1 MIIGGKEFDTENKS
15 FIMGVLN
22 VTPDSF
28 SDGGRFYSKRTGGRL
43 LSADPTGTRQ
53 TEDRYYINHEAALDH
68 VERMI
73 YEGADI
79 IDIGGESTRP
89 GYQMV
94 SYAREIERVVPII
107 EDIKANFDIPLSL
120 DTYKPEV
127 AKAGIEAGIDMINDI
142 WGLKYDERMAKIIA
156 ESGVPCVLMH
166 NREKIE
172 YNDFVEDVI
181 SDLKETLDI
190 AEKAGISKDKIIIDP
205 GIGFAK
211 SYEQNLEIMD
221 RLDELCKLDYPV
233 LLGSSRKSVIGLTL
247 DLQEDERVEGTIAT
261 TVIGRMRGARFFR
274 VHDVMENLR
283 ALKMTEAIMNRGK

>member
-1 MIIGGKEFDTENKS
+1 MIIGGKEFDTEHKS
-15 FIMGVLN
+15 FIMGILN

-43 LSADPTGTRQ
+43 LSADPIGTKQ
-53 TEDRYYINHEAALDH
+53 TEDRYLINVDAALDH

-73 YEGADI
+73 FEGADI

-107 EDIKANFDIPLSL
+107 REIKQNFDIPLSL

-127 AKAGIEAGIDMINDI
+127 AKAGIEAGVDMINDI
-142 WGLKYDERMAKIIA
+142 WGLKYDPKMATLIA
-156 ESGVPCVLMH
+156 ESGVPCCLMH
-166 NREKIE
+166 NRKQID
-172 YNDFVEDVI
+172 YVNFMEDVV

-190 AEKAGISKDKIIIDP
+190 AEKAGISKDNIMLDP

-211 SYEQNLEIMD
+211 TYEQNLEIMD
-221 RLDELCKLDYPV
+221 KLDELCKLGYPV
-233 LLGSSRKSVIGLTL
+233 LLGSSRKSVIGFTL

-261 TVIGRMRGARFFR
+261 TVIGRMRGATFFR

-283 ALKMTEAIMNRGK
+283 ALRMTEAIINGGK

>member
-53 TEDRYYINHEAALDH
+53 TEDRYYINREAALDH

-166 NREKIE
+166 NREKID
-172 YNDFVEDVI
+172 YNDFVENVI

>member
-1 MIIGGKEFDTENKS
+1 MIIGGKEFDTEHKS
-15 FIMGVLN
+15 YIMGVLN

-43 LSADPTGTRQ
+43 LSADPTGIKQ
-53 TEDRYYINHEAALDH
+53 TEDRYYINRDAALDH

-73 YEGADI
+73 FEGADI

-94 SYAREIERVVPII
+94 SYQREIERVIPII
-107 EDIKANFDIPLSL
+107 EDIKENFDIPLSL

-127 AKAGIEAGIDMINDI
+127 AEAGIKAGIDMINDI
-142 WGLKYDERMAKIIA
+142 WGLKSDERMAKLIA
-156 ESGVPCVLMH
+156 ESGVPCCLMH
-166 NREKIE
+166 NRKQID
-172 YNDFVEDVI
+172 YTDFVEDVKN
-181 SDLKETLDI
+181 DLRETLDI
-190 AEKAGISKDKIIIDP
+190 AEKAGISKDKIILDP
-205 GIGFAK
+205 GIGFSK
-211 SYEQNLEIMD
+211 TYEQNLEIMN
-221 RLDELCKLDYPV
+221 RLEEVCSLGYPV
-233 LLGSSRKSVIGLTL
+233 LLGSSRKSVIGFTL

-283 ALKMTEAIMNRGK
+283 ALRMAEAIINGGK